1 MTKPR
6 PKTGEERK
14 THQPLKIDLLPQ
26 SAREAIEKLYDRGC
40 TWMEISEQSGKP
52 YSAKWDSDGGGFIE
66 WESLDLKVLEQFPEM
81 KLPKSSLHRWF
92 DLRVRQARKQVLTE
106 SAQAREFAAA
116 FAGNDL
122 FNSNNAVIN
131 ALRDQV
137 FNLIQSAGIGDKAL
151 FAKGLKDLTLAM
163 SRMQRVEL
171 QAKRVDAELAKI
183 DAERAKLAAEAGDPR
198 EIYLLASQDL
208 LKKLRSREQVRAVI
222 DTIKEDLIQEF
233 THGAEAFAKQIEAS
247 AA

>member
-26 SAREAIEKLYDRGC
+26 SVREAIEKLYDGH
-40 TWMEISEQSGKP
+40 TWLEISEQSAKP
-52 YSAKWDSDGGGFIE
+52 YSAKWQEDGGGFID
-66 WESLDLKVLEQFPEM
+66 WEKLELRVLEQFPEM
-81 KLPKSSLHRWF
+81 KLAKSTLHKWF
-92 DLRVRQARKQVLTE
+92 DLRVSQARKRVLAE

-122 FNSNNAVIN
+122 LNSNSAVIN

-137 FNLIQSAGIGDKAL
+137 FNLIQSAGVGDKAL

-171 QAKRVDAELAKI
+171 AAKRVEVDQRKI
-183 DAERAKLAAEAGDPR
+183 TILEAR
-198 EIYLLASQDL
+198 E
-208 LKKLRSREQVRAVI
+208 KKAREQLDQATQRAAKSGTGQFSIEDINLLRERTFGLPPLVI
-222 DTIKEDLIQEF
+222 AHD
-233 THGAEAFAKQIEAS
+233 
-247 AA
+247 